1 MDENFSKEKQKLDR
15 YLKKALENYD
25 LPGLAVGVSWGDFSY
40 ENTEGF
46 RDFSGK
52 EVLKPAHI
60 FHMASVTKL
69 LVATSILQL
78 ALQGALDLEEPVIA
92 YLPWFEMADERYKG
106 MTIKQLL
113 SHTAGMPDLQDYHWD
128 FPETDEG
135 ALERFVRSDEV
146 KKAHLLWGPEENR
159 FAYSNIGFEILG
171 VVIAHLSGLSF
182 EEYVRRNIFVP
193 FHMED
198 STLLTFERNMDEV
211 CTPHMKDQK
220 KHIVKE
226 PFFPYNRAHGPSS
239 TFTSNLGDLK
249 KFGKG
254 ILAIYNDHVQGEIQV
269 LDHESLELAWEE
281 ISQVP
286 NNGERICMGWFQRA
300 QTVTKKDGSQDTFVL
315 YGHEGTDNG
324 FRASFW
330 ICPRLNMHIAVTSN
344 ISNAPVKKIN
354 KAVFQLLMSEE
365 PAVS

>member
-1 MDENFSKEKQKLDR
+1 
-15 YLKKALENYD
+15 
-25 LPGLAVGVSWGDFSY
+25 
-40 ENTEGF
+40 
-46 RDFSGK
+46 
-52 EVLKPAHI
+52 
-60 FHMASVTKL
+60 
-69 LVATSILQL
+69 
-78 ALQGALDLEEPVIA
+78 
-92 YLPWFEMADERYKG
+92 DERYKG

-281 ISQVP
+281 ISQV
-286 NNGERICMGWFQRA
+286 
-300 QTVTKKDGSQDTFVL
+300 
-315 YGHEGTDNG
+315 
-324 FRASFW
+324 
-330 ICPRLNMHIAVTSN
+330 
-344 ISNAPVKKIN
+344 
-354 KAVFQLLMSEE
+354 
-365 PAVS
+365 